1 MATHAVKYDSHND
14 HSTQSTTD
22 VPLVKTEKRTVTYE
36 SGGNKDDNLDPG
48 ILVSAQSHSSR
59 SQTIETTT
67 VSLSA
72 APSIISLPSLLFS
85 VLLSLSTAQIS
96 SRCLLQL
103 GLKITSRPFS
113 CSRFQSQEKC
123 ASKRCSM

>member
-1 MATHAVKYDSHND
+1 MATHAVKYDPSND

-36 SGGNKDDNLDPG
+36 SEANKHDDLDPG

-59 SQTIETTT
+59 TQTIETTT

-72 APSIISLPSLLFS
+72 APSSLSPFFLF
-85 VLLSLSTAQIS
+85 LCLHRILYLYLSL
-96 SRCLLQL
+96 
-103 GLKITSRPFS
+103 TSR
-113 CSRFQSQEKC
+113 
-123 ASKRCSM
+123 A

>member
-1 MATHAVKYDSHND
+1 MATQAVKYDSQND

-36 SGGNKDDNLDPG
+36 SGGSKHDDLDPG

-59 SQTIETTT
+59 TQTIETTT

-72 APSIISLPSLLFS
+72 APSSLDHFSFPSPVSF
-85 VLLSLSTAQIS
+85 SLSVPVTLFLFPQA
-96 SRCLLQL
+96 
-103 GLKITSRPFS
+103 GLEMPMDRNIDHSIQAERDYVI
-113 CSRFQSQEKC
+113 
-123 ASKRCSM
+123 

>member
-1 MATHAVKYDSHND
+1 MATHAVKYDPSND

-36 SGGNKDDNLDPG
+36 SEANKHDDLDPG

-59 SQTIETTT
+59 TQTIETTT

-72 APSIISLPSLLFS
+72 APSSLSPFF
-85 VLLSLSTAQIS
+85 LSLSPQDPVPLS
-96 SRCLLQL
+96 VSDEQ
-103 GLKITSRPFS
+103 GLK
-113 CSRFQSQEKC
+113 
-123 ASKRCSM
+123 